1 MHMKFP
7 DISSLELP
15 KFLKT
20 DALAGLNL
28 TAPSWDLFILIF
40 FAVAVFIYGFS
51 LGRNRIVVIL
61 IAIYMALAVVNS
73 APFLNKWIEKALSL
87 GGMGQVFVFK
97 LGLFL
102 LVFAILFF
110 LFSRS
115 RLLLGMGGEE
125 RHGAFWQIPIFSVL
139 HIGLL
144 LSIALSFLP
153 AESLLQLAPFTREIF
168 SSDIGRFVW
177 ITAPI
182 AAMIILP
189 E

>member
-1 MHMKFP
+1 MKFP
-7 DISSLELP
+7 DISSLNPSKL
-15 KFLKT
+15 LKT
-20 DALAGLNL
+20 DALTGFNL
-28 TAPSWDLFILIF
+28 ATPSWDMFILIF
-40 FAVAVFIYGFS
+40 FIVAVFIYGFS

-61 IAIYMALAVVNS
+61 IAIYMALAVVNT
-73 APFLNKWIEKALSL
+73 APFLNKWIEGAMKFGNL
-87 GGMGQVFVFK
+87 GQIFAVK

-102 LVFAILFF
+102 VIFALLFF

-115 RLLLGMGGEE
+115 RLLLSVSSDQQHSGW
-125 RHGAFWQIPIFSVL
+125 WQIPIFSIL

-153 AESLLQLAPFTREIF
+153 PDSLLPLSAFTREIF
-168 SSDIGRFVW
+168 TSDIGKFVW